1 MTTGATPYPISP
13 ELGWLLALRRVRCGH
28 VGLVGHDLLIDREC
42 RFPDYLR
49 ESVRE
54 LLDDGHLYLGEERAE
69 WRRRSVLV
77 TASGEQLHTTL
88 EERRVTSSATR
99 ARGHS

>member
-54 LLDDGHLYLGEERAE
+54 LLGFRAATTFADGVAAFATDPLRPPA
-69 WRRRSVLV
+69 V
-77 TASGEQLHTTL
+77 SG
-88 EERRVTSSATR
+88 TR
-99 ARGHS
+99 